1 MTRIFWQTFLKMNRF
16 SFAGPLAFVVSIL
29 LVGCTAPVHLQHKS
43 HPSTSVLSSEEKI
56 QQTINRW
63 KGTHISKA
71 VQKWG
76 SPKEVNDDGTG
87 WYIYIWQVPVQT
99 FLAPQHH
106 RIFSQR
112 HPNGLNEVP
121 GPILRTDYN
130 YELTF
135 YARPN
140 GIISKADIKKNY
152 NPTSELKWK

>member
-76 SPKEVNDDGTG
+76 SPKEVND
-87 WYIYIWQVPVQT
+87 I
-99 FLAPQHH
+99 
-106 RIFSQR
+106 
-112 HPNGLNEVP
+112 
-121 GPILRTDYN
+121 
-130 YELTF
+130 
-135 YARPN
+135 
-140 GIISKADIKKNY
+140 
-152 NPTSELKWK
+152 

>member
-76 SPKEVNDDGTG
+76 SRKEVNDDGTG

-99 FLAPQHH
+99 FLAPQQH

-112 HPNGLNEVP
+112 HPNGLKGVS
-121 GPILRTDYN
+121 GPILQTDYN

-152 NPTSELKWK
+152 NPSSELKWK